1 MYQTIVCAI
10 GNGPR
15 ETAER
20 ILNKAAGLLDKD
32 GSIFVVHAVETVPH
46 YMTTSLPEDFET
58 AAIKDAEDKLT
69 LLCRQMKIPALVEV
83 HTGSAARV
91 LLAAAREKQADLI
104 ILSTHVA
111 DITDYIFGAVVDRVV
126 RHAKCSVLIDRK
138 QSPGH
143 KLRGAVETVAR
154 C

>member
-1 MYQTIVCAI
+1 MYRTIVCAI

-32 GSIFVVHAVETVPH
+32 GSIFVIHAVETMPR
-46 YMTTSLPEDFET
+46 YMTTSLPDDFQT
-58 AAIKDAEDKLT
+58 AAIKDAEAKLT
-69 LLCRQMKIPALVEV
+69 LLCRQMNIPAFIEV
-83 HTGSAARV
+83 HAGSAARV
-91 LLAAAREKQADLI
+91 LLAAAREKGADLI

-126 RHAKCSVLIDRK
+126 RHAKCSVLVDRK
-138 QSPGH
+138 KVQDIS
-143 KLRGAVETVAR
+143 
-154 C
+154 

>member
-1 MYQTIVCAI
+1 MYRTIVCAI

-32 GSIFVVHAVETVPH
+32 GSIFIIHAVETIPR
-46 YMTTSLPEDFET
+46 YMTTCLPEDFET
-58 AAIKDAEDKLT
+58 AAIEDAEEKLT

-83 HTGSAARV
+83 HAGSAARV
-91 LLAAAREKQADLI
+91 LLAAAQEKEADLI

-126 RHAKCSVLIDRK
+126 RHAKCSVLVDRK
-138 QSPGH
+138 QNPGH
-143 KLRGAVETVAR
+143 KLSRTVETVAR
-154 C
+154 